1 MNESRTLYER
11 GQLLIAKYPDRVPVI
26 INQKKGSR
34 LTELDKN
41 KYLMHRDIKVSEFM
55 SILRKKLKIEAS
67 QGIFIFVDN
76 KLPIH
81 SMSFGELYDMYKDP
95 ITEFLYITYSSES
108 VFG

>member
-1 MNESRTLYER
+1 MNDYQH
-11 GQLLIAKYPDRVPVI
+11 GQLAMAKYPDRVPVI
-26 INQKKGSR
+26 INQKKGSK
-34 LTELDKN
+34 LTEVDKK

-55 SILRKKLKIEAS
+55 FILRKKLKLESS

-81 SMSFGELYDMYKDP
+81 SSSFGELYDMYKDP
-95 ITEFLYITYSSES
+95 ITEFLYVTYSGES